1 MGGLFTFKHCHF
13 ETASARCG
21 VGDAHFCRR
30 FWTQHHDQ
38 QHVGASNV
46 NRSWPWLAPI
56 VADAAGTAA
65 AAPVRADLTQLKDDR
80 KQLKQT
86 LKRVS
91 TSIKN
96 EDTGCTAIL
105 DPIFIY
111 TILRFIAIIHQ
122 DILQRSNYTRGK
134 LNTNIALQVC
144 I

>member
-1 MGGLFTFKHCHF
+1 M
-13 ETASARCG
+13 A
-21 VGDAHFCRR
+21 
-30 FWTQHHDQ
+30 
-38 QHVGASNV
+38 
-46 NRSWPWLAPI
+46 API

-91 TSIKN
+91 IKN
-96 EDTGCTAIL
+96 EDTGCTATL
-105 DPIFIY
+105 DSRFIE